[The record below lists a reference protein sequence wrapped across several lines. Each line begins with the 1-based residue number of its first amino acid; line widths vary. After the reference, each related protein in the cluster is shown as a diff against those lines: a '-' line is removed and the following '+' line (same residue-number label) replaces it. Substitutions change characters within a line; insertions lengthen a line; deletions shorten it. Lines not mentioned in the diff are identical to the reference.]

1 MQFASYL
8 INFPFSYRLLNFVAF
23 FLLLCGDSSLAMVL
37 TLLNLK
43 KKCCFVPESPRDF
56 FCRFPRCHR
65 LPGEYNMRTFAEFLL
80 SNNHDVAGC
89 TWIAKKSVVHSF
101 KRLA

>member
-37 TLLNLK
+37 ILLN
-43 KKCCFVPESPRDF
+43 
-56 FCRFPRCHR
+56 
-65 LPGEYNMRTFAEFLL
+65 
-80 SNNHDVAGC
+80 
-89 TWIAKKSVVHSF
+89 
-101 KRLA
+101 

>member
-43 KKCCFVPESPRDF
+43 KKML
-56 FCRFPRCHR
+56 FC
-65 LPGEYNMRTFAEFLL
+65 
-80 SNNHDVAGC
+80 S
-89 TWIAKKSVVHSF
+89 
-101 KRLA
+101 

>member
-23 FLLLCGDSSLAMVL
+23 FLLLCGDSSLAVVL

-43 KKCCFVPESPRDF
+43 KNVVLFLNHPETSSVASPDATDF
-56 FCRFPRCHR
+56 LGNITCAP
-65 LPGEYNMRTFAEFLL
+65 LQ
-80 SNNHDVAGC
+80 
-89 TWIAKKSVVHSF
+89 SF
-101 KRLA
+101 S